1 MDNARARGIS
11 VCDIMSRLTQALMGV
26 WTPRIECKKVLLMKH
41 ENILTEVRGR
51 VGIITLNQPD
61 RLNPMSNKMQREKI
75 DQVREWNN
83 DDSVGAIVITGAG
96 RGFCSGADIAKF
108 EAAVHNGLNEV
119 PLLPADVEWLE
130 LARDSKPIVCAIN
143 GVAVGLGVTF
153 TLPCDIRVASS
164 EARFSFRFAA
174 IGLTP
179 EYGSTHYLPQLIGM
193 GKAMEFMLSA
203 RFVEAQEALDAG
215 LVNYVYPPEEML
227 EKAVELAQQIA
238 ENPDWQLRKIK
249 RLMHE
254 NYMERDLSLVVRHER
269 ETFRESQ
276 GTEAHKE
283 ALLAFR
289 ERRKPNFH
297 TDHIDEDEE

>member
-1 MDNARARGIS
+1 MTVYDIIS
-11 VCDIMSRLTQALMGV
+11 RPTPALMDL
-26 WTPRIECKKVLLMKH
+26 WTPIFSSKKVLPMAH
-41 ENILTEVRGR
+41 ANILTEVRGR
-51 VGIITLNQPD
+51 VGIITLNHPD
-61 RLNPMSNKMQREKI
+61 RLNPMSNEMQREKI
-75 DQVREWNN
+75 DQVCAWN
-83 DDSVGAIVITGAG
+83 DDESVGAIVITGAG

-108 EAAVHNGLNEV
+108 EATVHNGLSKV
-119 PLLPADVEWLE
+119 PILSADVEWIE
-130 LARDSKPIVCAIN
+130 LVRDSKPMVCAIN

-179 EYGSTHYLPQLIGM
+179 EYGSTHYLPHLIGM

-215 LVNYVYPPEEML
+215 LVNYVYPPEDML
-227 EKAVELAQQIA
+227 DKAVELAQQMA
-238 ENPDWQLRKIK
+238 ENPDWQLRKTK

-269 ETFRESQ
+269 ETFREAQ

-283 ALLAFR
+283 ALLSFR

-297 TDHIDEDEE
+297 TDEAAE